1 MLVFNLTDRPIA
13 YRNRTIPPEGQFD
26 FKDMEF
32 VPDRDKALEK
42 SKILS
47 FGSRPSWWRSS
58 KPSALTVAQV
68 EATKVRPVEAA
79 IVLPVTDEVAVEEK
93 VEFGFHKKKNRY

>member
-26 FKDMEF
+26 FKDMDF

-58 KPSALTVAQV
+58 KPAALTVAQV
-68 EATKVRPVEAA
+68 EAATPKTAS
-79 IVLPVTDEVAVEEK
+79 LEVASFSTEVQLEERVEL
-93 VEFGFHKKKNRY
+93 GYSKKKNRY